1 MKKVGILTGGGDAP
15 GLNAVIRGA
24 VTRLAHDKTN
34 EWKCIGFVDGWAG
47 LRDDH
52 KVDLSMESV
61 GEIIY
66 EGGTIL
72 GTSRTNLYKKP
83 EDVTRALG
91 VWKRHELDALI
102 AIGGDDTL
110 EIAYYLSRDH
120 KLNVVGVPKTIDN
133 DVNGTDFTFGFWSS
147 VEQATRAID
156 ALRSTTM
163 SHHRI
168 MVVECMGRHA
178 GWIGAYSGM
187 ASAADYIA
195 VPEKPVDIQ
204 EICDVLKRVR
214 ASGKSHSIVVV
225 TEGSKISG
233 IEVAPHV
240 VKDGTGRWTLSAEAQ
255 YDSFKNV
262 ILQPGQVGEAV
273 AAELQK
279 RTSFE
284 ARAIALG
291 HLQRGGSPAAYD
303 RILGTRYGVSAAEA
317 VVQNKFGHMVRLNGL
332 EVEVIP
338 MKGLIRETQEEKKKY
353 KLLPTSF
360 MDMASIFWTK

>member
-1 MKKVGILTGGGDAP
+1 MH
-15 GLNAVIRGA
+15 
-24 VTRLAHDKTN
+24 RLR
-34 EWKCIGFVDGWAG
+34 DGWAG

-52 KVDLSMESV
+52 KVDLDLKNVS
-61 GEIIY
+61 EIIY
-66 EGGTIL
+66 EAARSWAPRG
-72 GTSRTNLYKKP
+72 RTLQVS
-83 EDVTRALG
+83 DHVTRALA

-110 EIAYYLSRDH
+110 EIGYYLFRDY

-204 EICDVLKRVR
+204 EICDVLS
-214 ASGKSHSIVVV
+214 SGSADRQIAQHVVV

-233 IEVAPHV
+233 IEVAP
-240 VKDGTGRWTLSAEAQ
+240 T
-255 YDSFKNV
+255 
-262 ILQPGQVGEAV
+262 
-273 AAELQK
+273 
-279 RTSFE
+279 
-284 ARAIALG
+284 
-291 HLQRGGSPAAYD
+291 
-303 RILGTRYGVSAAEA
+303 
-317 VVQNKFGHMVRLNGL
+317 
-332 EVEVIP
+332 
-338 MKGLIRETQEEKKKY
+338 
-353 KLLPTSF
+353 
-360 MDMASIFWTK
+360 